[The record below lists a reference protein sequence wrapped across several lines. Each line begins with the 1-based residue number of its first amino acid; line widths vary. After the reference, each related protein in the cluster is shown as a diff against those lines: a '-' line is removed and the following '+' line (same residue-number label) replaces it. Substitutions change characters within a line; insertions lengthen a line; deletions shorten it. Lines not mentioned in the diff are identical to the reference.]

1 MFSSLIKNLSILK
14 KFLFINLLIF
24 IFIGTL
30 TIIYLNYVQ
39 PNLIKKKTSLQIEV
53 INNTINNLNRLNIE
67 FEKNEVKKFL
77 LSTRFLFQNLDRVI
91 FFNES
96 FHSTFLTC
104 VFNISVPEN
113 QTSAFTISASDPDG
127 DSLTY
132 SLSGTDSALLSVS
145 SSGVVT
151 FDTAPDYENP
161 SDSNADNVYGVTATV
176 SDGSLTDS
184 ESFMITV
191 TNDTSDDVTTEGY
204 DGTLVAAGPVQGAT
218 ICIQVNTGTCT
229 GAQFT
234 TTSAQDGT
242 FSLTVDSGTT
252 GVLRGEGGFD
262 PVTNLQFGEGDS
274 LALGQP
280 VTDQNVVISAISE
293 IMNEY
298 NSTDYDS
305 FKTKLGIDPSFM
317 IRFDNPFSNLDNA
330 ANNKAAVINTQ
341 LVVLGKVLEAIHTT
355 TSGSVGNRVSDAII
369 NRSTTETSLGDTTFI
384 KDLLTNYDAD
394 FSPSSQQLIDLSSGI
409 SAYMQKINA
418 NSSNS
423 HSHFMQVGVSE
434 LKTLMSAVMDG
445 TASSTELDKLVFNTI
460 DWINDD
466 TSWSG
471 GTITDNESNLNSMNY
486 TLTNNGSSN
495 YIVDNINPSDT
506 EFIIY
511 VKEGDV
517 IKFEATTAVT
527 SGHPFKMSTV
537 QNATTSDSGEI
548 GTAEGWN
555 QDTMTLTVSSSTP
568 ETLYPY
574 CDFHSGMYSQG
585 KIVKV
590 SSYTQS
596 NIDITSATGALQVKG
611 TVATGP
617 FKGAS
622 GYTYKVYL
630 NSQGGT
636 EHTHTFHEYPGL
648 TFYMPSDQGYHGSET
663 SSSDAPFKAKSHY
676 AGDDNV
682 SEDY

>member
-1 MFSSLIKNLSILK
+1 M
-14 KFLFINLLIF
+14 
-24 IFIGTL
+24 
-30 TIIYLNYVQ
+30 
-39 PNLIKKKTSLQIEV
+39 
-53 INNTINNLNRLNIE
+53 NTLNR
-67 FEKNEVKKFL
+67 VVL
-77 LSTRFLFQNLDRVI
+77 LVSFFVI
-91 FFNES
+91 ASCGGGGGGGGGSDPYIPATPTNS
-96 FHSTFLTC
+96 APTITNT
-104 VFNISVPEN
+104 VFNISVVEN
-113 QTSAFTISASDPDG
+113 QTSAFTVTASDPDG
-127 DSLTY
+127 NTITY
-132 SLSGTDSALLSVS
+132 SLTGTDSNLFGITME
-145 SSGVVT
+145 GVVT
-151 FDTAPDYENP
+151 FNNAPDYENP
-161 SDSNADNVYGVTATV
+161 SDSNSDNVYEITANV
-176 SDGSLTDS
+176 SDGSLSDS
-184 ESFMITV
+184 ANFMVTV
-191 TNDTSDDVTTEGY
+191 TNDTSDDVTAEGY
-204 DGTLVAAGPVQGAT
+204 NGTAVGAGPIQGAT
-218 ICIQVNTGTCT
+218 ICIEVNAGTCS

-234 TTSAQDGT
+234 TTTAQDGT

-262 PVTNLQFGEGDS
+262 PVTNLQFGEGES

-280 VTDQNVVISAISE
+280 VTDQSVVISVISE
-293 IMNEY
+293 FMNEGSTTNY
-298 NSTDYDS
+298 NAYKES
-305 FKTKLGIDPSFM
+305 LGIDQSFM

-330 ANNKAAVINTQ
+330 AYNKVAVINTQ
-341 LVVLGKVLEAIHTT
+341 LAVLGKVLEAIHTINEG
-355 TSGSVGNRVSDAII
+355 SGARTKVSNAILA
-369 NRSTTETSLGDTTFI
+369 RSGTETSLGDTTFI
-384 KDLLTNYDAD
+384 KDFLTNYDSD

-423 HSHFMQVGVSE
+423 HSHFLQVGVSE

-445 TASSTELDKLVFNTI
+445 TASSNELDKLVFNTI

-471 GTITDNESNLNSMNY
+471 GTITDNETNLNAMNY

-537 QNATTSDSGEI
+537 QNATSTDSGEI

-568 ETLYPY
+568 DTLYPY

-585 KIVKV
+585 KIVKI
-590 SSYTQS
+590 SSYTQA
-596 NIDITSATGALQVKG
+596 NIDITSVTSALQVKG

-630 NSQGGT
+630 NSQGGS

-648 TFYMPSDQGYHGSET
+648 TFYMPADQGYHGSET
-663 SSSDAPFKAKSHY
+663 SSTDTPFKAKSHY
-676 AGDDNV
+676 STTGDD
-682 SEDY
+682 SISDDY

>member
-1 MFSSLIKNLSILK
+1 M
-14 KFLFINLLIF
+14 
-24 IFIGTL
+24 
-30 TIIYLNYVQ
+30 
-39 PNLIKKKTSLQIEV
+39 
-53 INNTINNLNRLNIE
+53 NTLNR
-67 FEKNEVKKFL
+67 VVL
-77 LSTRFLFQNLDRVI
+77 LVSFFVI
-91 FFNES
+91 ASCGGGGGGGGYGDSYTPPAQTNGAP
-96 FHSTFLTC
+96 TITNT
-104 VFNISVPEN
+104 VFNISVQEN

-132 SLSGTDSALLSVS
+132 SLSGTDSALFSVS

-151 FDTAPDYENP
+151 FNTAPDYENP
-161 SDSNADNVYGVTATV
+161 SDSNSDNVYGVTATV

-218 ICIQVNTGTCT
+218 VCIQVNTGTCT

-274 LALGQP
+274 FALGQP

-298 NSTDYDS
+298 NSTDYDA

-369 NRSTTETSLGDTTFI
+369 NKSTTETSLGDTTFI

-423 HSHFMQVGVSE
+423 HSHFMQVGMSE
-434 LKTLMSAVMDG
+434 LSTLMSAVMSG

-466 TSWSG
+466 TSWNG
-471 GTITDNESNLNSMNY
+471 GTITDNESNLNEMNY
-486 TLTNNGSSN
+486 TLSNNGSSN
-495 YIVDNINPSDT
+495 YVVDNINPSNT

-537 QNATTSDSGEI
+537 QNATSSDSGQI
-548 GTAEGWN
+548 GAAEGWN

-590 SSYTQS
+590 SSYTQA
-596 NIDITSATGALQVKG
+596 NIDITSVTSALQVKG

-630 NSQGGT
+630 NSQGGS

-648 TFYMPSDQGYHGSET
+648 TFYMPADQGYHGSET
-663 SSSDAPFKAKSHY
+663 SSTDTPFKAKSHY
-676 AGDDNV
+676 ATTGDD
-682 SEDY
+682 SISDGY

>member
-1 MFSSLIKNLSILK
+1 M
-14 KFLFINLLIF
+14 
-24 IFIGTL
+24 
-30 TIIYLNYVQ
+30 
-39 PNLIKKKTSLQIEV
+39 
-53 INNTINNLNRLNIE
+53 NTLNR
-67 FEKNEVKKFL
+67 VVL
-77 LSTRFLFQNLDRVI
+77 LASFFVI
-91 FFNES
+91 ASCGGGGGGGGYEDPYTPPAQTNGAP
-96 FHSTFLTC
+96 TITNT
-104 VFNISVPEN
+104 VFNISVQEN

-132 SLSGTDSALLSVS
+132 SLSGTDSALFSVS

-151 FDTAPDYENP
+151 FNTAPDYENP
-161 SDSNADNVYGVTATV
+161 SDSNSDNVYGVTATV

-218 ICIQVNTGTCT
+218 VCIQVNTGTCT

-274 LALGQP
+274 FALGQP

-298 NSTDYDS
+298 NSTDYDA

-369 NRSTTETSLGDTTFI
+369 NKSTTETSLGDTTFI

-423 HSHFMQVGVSE
+423 HSHFMQVGMSE
-434 LKTLMSAVMDG
+434 LSTLMSAVMSG

-466 TSWSG
+466 TSWNG
-471 GTITDNESNLNSMNY
+471 GTITDNESNLNEMNY
-486 TLTNNGSSN
+486 TLSNNGTSN
-495 YIVDNINPSDT
+495 YVVDNINPSNT

-537 QNATTSDSGEI
+537 QNATSSDSGQI
-548 GTAEGWN
+548 GAAEGWN

-590 SSYTQS
+590 SSYTQA
-596 NIDITSATGALQVKG
+596 NIDITSVTSALQVKG

-630 NSQGGT
+630 NSQGGS

-648 TFYMPSDQGYHGSET
+648 TFYMPADQGYHGSET
-663 SSSDAPFKAKSHY
+663 SSTDTPFKAKSHY
-676 AGDDNV
+676 ATTGDD
-682 SEDY
+682 SISDGY

>member
-1 MFSSLIKNLSILK
+1 MNTLNRVIL
-14 KFLFINLLIF
+14 
-24 IFIGTL
+24 L
-30 TIIYLNYVQ
+30 TIFFVITSCGGGGGGGSENSYTPPVQ
-39 PNLIKKKTSLQIEV
+39 TNSAPTIT
-53 INNTINNLNRLNIE
+53 NTI
-67 FEKNEVKKFL
+67 F
-77 LSTRFLFQNLDRVI
+77 S
-91 FFNES
+91 
-96 FHSTFLTC
+96 
-104 VFNISVPEN
+104 ISVQEN

-132 SLSGTDSALLSVS
+132 SLSGSDSALLSVS

-151 FDTAPDYENP
+151 FNTEPDFENP
-161 SDSNADNVYGVTATV
+161 SDANTDNVYEITATV
-176 SDGSLTDS
+176 SDGSLNDS

-191 TNDTSDDVTTEGY
+191 INDTSDDVTTEGY

-218 ICIQVNTGTCT
+218 ICIQANAGTCT

-280 VTDQNVVISAISE
+280 VTDQNLIISAISQL
-293 IMNEY
+293 MNED
-298 NSTDYDS
+298 NSTDYDT

-341 LVVLGKVLEAIHTT
+341 LVVLGEVLEDIHTIST
-355 TSGSVGNRVSDAII
+355 GSIGNRVADAII
-369 NRSTTETSLGDTTFI
+369 GRSTTETSLGDTTFI
-384 KDLLTNYDAD
+384 KDLLTNYDTE
-394 FSPSSQQLIDLSSGI
+394 FTPSSQQLIDLSSGI

-423 HSHFMQVGVSE
+423 HSHFLQVGVSE
-434 LKTLMSAVMDG
+434 LSNLMSAVMSG

-460 DWINDD
+460 NWINDD

-471 GTITDNESNLNSMNY
+471 GTITDNESNLNTMNY
-486 TLTNNGSSN
+486 TLSNNGSSN
-495 YIVDNINPSDT
+495 YVVDNINPSDT

-590 SSYTQS
+590 SSYTQA
-596 NIDITSATGALQVKG
+596 NIDITSVTNALQVKG

-630 NSQGGT
+630 NSQGGS

-648 TFYMPSDQGYHGSET
+648 TFYMPADQGYHGSET
-663 SSSDAPFKAKSHY
+663 SSTDTPFKAKSHY
-676 AGDDNV
+676 ATSGDD
-682 SEDY
+682 SISDDY

>member
-1 MFSSLIKNLSILK
+1 M
-14 KFLFINLLIF
+14 
-24 IFIGTL
+24 
-30 TIIYLNYVQ
+30 
-39 PNLIKKKTSLQIEV
+39 
-53 INNTINNLNRLNIE
+53 NTLNR
-67 FEKNEVKKFL
+67 VVL
-77 LSTRFLFQNLDRVI
+77 LASFFVI
-91 FFNES
+91 ASCGGGGGGGGSEDPYTPPTPTNS
-96 FHSTFLTC
+96 APTITNT
-104 VFNISVPEN
+104 VFNISVAEN
-113 QTSAFTISASDPDG
+113 QTSAFTISASDSDG
-127 DSLTY
+127 DTLTY
-132 SLSGTDSALLSVS
+132 SLSGTDSALMSVS

-151 FDTAPDYENP
+151 FNTAPDFENP
-161 SDSNADNVYGVTATV
+161 SDSNADNVYEVTATV

-184 ESFMITV
+184 ENFMVTV
-191 TNDTSDDVTTEGY
+191 TNDTSDDVTTEGFN
-204 DGTLVAAGPVQGAT
+204 GTLVAAGPVQGAT
-218 ICIQVNTGTCT
+218 VCIQVNTGNCT

-234 TTSAQDGT
+234 TTTAQDGT

-280 VTDQNVVISAISE
+280 VTDQSVVISAISQL
-293 IMNEY
+293 MNED

-305 FKTKLGIDPSFM
+305 FKTKLGIDSSFM

-341 LVVLGKVLEAIHTT
+341 LVVLGEILEEIHTVST
-355 TSGSVGNRVSDAII
+355 GSLGNRVADAII
-369 NRSTTETSLGDTTFI
+369 GRSTTETSLGDTTFI
-384 KDLLTNYDAD
+384 KDLLTNYDTE
-394 FSPSSQQLIDLSSGI
+394 FTPSSQQLIDLSSGI

-423 HSHFMQVGVSE
+423 HSHFLQVGVSE

-568 ETLYPY
+568 ETIYPY

-590 SSYTQS
+590 TSYTQAD
-596 NIDITSATGALQVKG
+596 IDITSVTSALQVKG

-630 NSQGGT
+630 NSQGGS

-648 TFYMPSDQGYHGSET
+648 TFYMPADQGYHGSET
-663 SSSDAPFKAKSHY
+663 SSSDTPFKAKSHY
-676 AGDDNV
+676 ATSGDD
-682 SEDY
+682 SISDSY

>member
-1 MFSSLIKNLSILK
+1 M
-14 KFLFINLLIF
+14 
-24 IFIGTL
+24 
-30 TIIYLNYVQ
+30 
-39 PNLIKKKTSLQIEV
+39 
-53 INNTINNLNRLNIE
+53 NTLNR
-67 FEKNEVKKFL
+67 VVL
-77 LSTRFLFQNLDRVI
+77 LVSFFVI
-91 FFNES
+91 ASCGGGGGGGGYGDSYTPPAQTNGAP
-96 FHSTFLTC
+96 TITNT
-104 VFNISVPEN
+104 VFNISVQEN

-132 SLSGTDSALLSVS
+132 SLSGTDSALFSVS

-151 FDTAPDYENP
+151 FNTAPDYENP
-161 SDSNADNVYGVTATV
+161 SDSNSDNVYGVTATV

-218 ICIQVNTGTCT
+218 VCIQVNTGTCT

-274 LALGQP
+274 FALGQP

-298 NSTDYDS
+298 NSTDYDA

-369 NRSTTETSLGDTTFI
+369 NKSTTETSLGDTTFI

-423 HSHFMQVGVSE
+423 HSHFMQVGMSE
-434 LKTLMSAVMDG
+434 LSTLMSAVMSG

-466 TSWSG
+466 TSWNG
-471 GTITDNESNLNSMNY
+471 GTITDNESNLNEMNY
-486 TLTNNGSSN
+486 TLSNNGTSN
-495 YIVDNINPSDT
+495 YVVDNINPSNT

-537 QNATTSDSGEI
+537 QNATSSDSGQI

-590 SSYTQS
+590 SSYTQA
-596 NIDITSATGALQVKG
+596 NIDITSVTGALQVKG

-630 NSQGGT
+630 NSQGGS

-648 TFYMPSDQGYHGSET
+648 TFYMPADQGYHGSET
-663 SSSDAPFKAKSHY
+663 SSSDTPFKAKSHY
-676 AGDDNV
+676 ATSGDNSISDG
-682 SEDY
+682 Y

>member
-1 MFSSLIKNLSILK
+1 M
-14 KFLFINLLIF
+14 
-24 IFIGTL
+24 
-30 TIIYLNYVQ
+30 
-39 PNLIKKKTSLQIEV
+39 
-53 INNTINNLNRLNIE
+53 NTLNR
-67 FEKNEVKKFL
+67 VVL
-77 LSTRFLFQNLDRVI
+77 LTSFFVI
-91 FFNES
+91 ASCGGGGGGGGGSEDPYSPPAPTNS
-96 FHSTFLTC
+96 APTITNT
-104 VFNISVPEN
+104 VFNISVAEN
-113 QTSAFTISASDPDG
+113 QTSAFTISASDSDG
-127 DSLTY
+127 DTLTY
-132 SLSGTDSALLSVS
+132 SLSGTDSALMSVS

-151 FDTAPDYENP
+151 FDTAPDFENP
-161 SDSNADNVYGVTATV
+161 SDSNADNVYEVTATV

-184 ESFMITV
+184 ENFMVTV
-191 TNDTSDDVTTEGY
+191 TNDTSDDVTTEGFN
-204 DGTLVAAGPVQGAT
+204 GTLIAAGPVQGAT
-218 ICIQVNTGTCT
+218 ICIQVNTGNCT

-234 TTSAQDGT
+234 TTTAQDGT

-262 PVTNLQFGEGDS
+262 PVTNLQFSEGDS

-280 VTDQNVVISAISE
+280 VTDQSVVISAISQL
-293 IMNEY
+293 MNED

-341 LVVLGKVLEAIHTT
+341 LVVLGEILEEIHTVS
-355 TSGSVGNRVSDAII
+355 SGSLGNRVADAII
-369 NRSTTETSLGDTTFI
+369 GRSTTETSLGDTTFI
-384 KDLLTNYDAD
+384 KDLLTNYDTE
-394 FSPSSQQLIDLSSGI
+394 FTPSSQQLIDLSSGI
-409 SAYMQKINA
+409 SAYLQKINA

-423 HSHFMQVGVSE
+423 HSHFLQVGVSE
-434 LKTLMSAVMDG
+434 LKTLMSTVMDG
-445 TASSTELDKLVFNTI
+445 TASSNELDKLVFNTI

-471 GTITDNESNLNSMNY
+471 GTITDNETNLNAMNY

-537 QNATTSDSGEI
+537 QNATSTDSGEI

-568 ETLYPY
+568 DTLYPY

-590 SSYTQS
+590 SSYTQA
-596 NIDITSATGALQVKG
+596 NIDITSVTSALQVKG

-630 NSQGGT
+630 NSQGGS

-648 TFYMPSDQGYHGSET
+648 TFYMPADQGYHGSET
-663 SSSDAPFKAKSHY
+663 SSTDTPFKAKSHY
-676 AGDDNV
+676 STTGDD
-682 SEDY
+682 SISYDY